1 MKKLERLDKYVILP
15 NVGFYGGLIFD
26 GEDIDLCD
34 DHDQEEGYEVH
45 IKQRIENGTLY
56 TDLKR
61 AYTRKAGLKVAEDSH
76 LEVELEKGQLLVY
89 VQGTGF
95 TIPELGMCKV
105 EDAIEQYELLRGGC
119 NESIRNEKENTGS
132 D

>member
-15 NVGFYGGLIFD
+15 NLGFYGGLIFD

-34 DHDQEEGYEVH
+34 DHDKEEGYEVH
-45 IKQRIENGTLY
+45 IKQRIENGVLY

-61 AYTRKAGLKVAEDSH
+61 EYTRKGDLKVTEESSLKVDI
-76 LEVELEKGQLLVY
+76 EEGQLLVY

-105 EDAIEQYELLRGGC
+105 EEAIKQFELLRGG
-119 NESIRNEKENTGS
+119 E
-132 D
+132 DVQD